1 MHPYQGRPC
10 TVCGKVYI
18 SFAQHIR
25 QHPRCALPVVTKS
38 EEVPPQA
45 SARTA
50 SDEILEELRAMMA
63 SDLAD
68 LRYQNGL
75 DESMIGALKRKV
87 THWNE
92 EMAKIVMK
100 IVMPLLLPSADP
112 EQVKECLA
120 IDIFDRL
127 VTHKQEMAYAKIN
140 TPYIEPRIT
149 NLGAKKCDVG
159 SFDVAS
165 LLTRKLI

>member
-87 THWNE
+87 TRWNE
-92 EMAKIVMK
+92 EMASAPRLCFSCFRVLCFDTLAGPCFRVSVFWGMDQASCFC
-100 IVMPLLLPSADP
+100 VSVFWARPGRVSVFWRPGPLSRPVGRPVSP
-112 EQVKECLA
+112 
-120 IDIFDRL
+120 
-127 VTHKQEMAYAKIN
+127 H
-140 TPYIEPRIT
+140 TP
-149 NLGAKKCDVG
+149 
-159 SFDVAS
+159 
-165 LLTRKLI
+165 